1 MIIRAKAPM
10 RISFAGGGTDTEA
23 YMKAYGGRVIS
34 TTINRYAYATVE
46 EIPEKKIEIVSID
59 FGTRL
64 GFPLASDVPLDG
76 QLDLIKSAIRKLWPV
91 EQRKNGIRV
100 TTYSDVAPGS
110 GLGSSSAMVV
120 ALVGALSRYVG
131 HRFASMY
138 DVAELAIRLER
149 VELGIKGGWQD
160 QYAAA
165 FGGFN
170 FIEFGP
176 KVVVNSLRIS
186 RDTLNELLYHLVLVN
201 TGETRN
207 AGRVSEEL
215 VKPTTERP
223 ASQIEASHRQKA
235 LAVSMKEALLRGE
248 LERFGRLLHE
258 GWLAKR
264 EMASQITNPRID
276 ELYECG
282 MRAGALGGKL
292 LGAGGG
298 GHMLFFIDPSQRR
311 KLELALTDMGAT
323 VVDFSFSFEGL
334 ETWQVATSAREAH
347 LAHVTGLGG

>member
-1 MIIRAKAPM
+1 MIVRAKAPM

-34 TTINRYAYATVE
+34 ATINRYAYATVE
-46 EIPEKKIEIVSID
+46 SIPENTIEIVSID

-64 GFPLASDVPLDG
+64 GFPLSSDIPYDG
-76 QLDLIKSAIRKLWPV
+76 QLDLIKTAIRKLWPV
-91 EQRKNGIRV
+91 ERRRCGIRV
-100 TTYSDVAPGS
+100 TTYSDIGPGS

-120 ALVGALSRYVG
+120 ALVGALSRFTGASY
-131 HRFASMY
+131 ASMY
-138 DVAELAIRLER
+138 EVAELAVRLER

-186 RDTLNELLYHLVLVN
+186 KDTLNELSYHLVLVD
-201 TGETRN
+201 TGDTRN
-207 AGRVSEEL
+207 AGVISEEL
-215 VKPTTERP
+215 VKPPTERP
-223 ASQIEASHRQKA
+223 ANQIEASHRQKA
-235 LAVSMKEALLRGE
+235 LAISMKEALLRGE
-248 LERFGRLLHE
+248 LDRFGRLLHE

-264 EMASQITNPRID
+264 EMATKITNPRID

-282 MRAGALGGKL
+282 LRVGALGGKL

-298 GHMLFFIDPSQRR
+298 GHMLFYIDPSRRR
-311 KLELALTDMGAT
+311 KLKHALADLGAS
-323 VVDFSFSFEGL
+323 VVDFAFDLEGL
-334 ETWQVATSAREAH
+334 QTWQLAAAPAEAELAEVAI
-347 LAHVTGLGG
+347 